1 MIFRVRLRIP
11 AVLEE
16 TCTDVVDG
24 SGASLALVVVVVEL
38 FASGVG
44 VIPDGEQNKQAD
56 RDKRLGEDAADDTLV
71 LSVA

>member
-24 SGASLALVVVVVEL
+24 SGASLPLVVVVEL

-44 VIPDGEQNKQAD
+44 VIPNGEQNEQAD
-56 RDKRLGEDAADDTLV
+56 CDKRLGENAADDISV

>member
-24 SGASLALVVVVVEL
+24 SGASLPLVAVVEL

-44 VIPDGEQNKQAD
+44 VIPDGEQNKHAD
-56 RDKRLGEDAADDTLV
+56 CDKRLGENAADDISV